1 MQRTT
6 KQELQSIHEELELL
20 RSEIRGL
27 VLEVKVLIDIV
38 HREQANT
45 KQPTLFDMETR

>member
-38 HREQANT
+38 HREQASSEQLN
-45 KQPTLFDMETR
+45 LSDMEVK